1 MGIELRCEDM
11 HLSIGL
17 VTSPINEASITPVS
31 NYLAILSQFS
41 DLCIITGNSSKV
53 LFNGSELD
61 LEQIA
66 EAGRRFVEEH
76 FSFEKVVENWK
87 GILQDTLIH
96 IDSNGE
102 ERV

>member
-1 MGIELRCEDM
+1 M
-11 HLSIGL
+11 
-17 VTSPINEASITPVS
+17 
-31 NYLAILSQFS
+31 
-41 DLCIITGNSSKV
+41 